1 MSMVVRGS
9 YDDAVGVDVS
19 AVWAVFSDKV
29 AKITTRGCNVFVRVS
44 SDEVSGL

>member
-9 YDDAVGVDVS
+9 YDDAVEVDVS
-19 AVWAVFSDKV
+19 AVWGVFSDMV